1 MAEVI
6 CPNCKTSF
14 KTRFSDEMNI
24 FYPLANE
31 KKAGTWELIP
41 ETIRNENKGENTM
54 DLETINFKGMTQEEK
69 NEVLKAM
76 GFNPF
81 DFKTQR
87 VDKSDPMVQ
96 EIYENGYVKNE
107 KLHRRWITAQTMRL
121 LGWYSGV
128 KVLNSYWGTVYYQ
141 DYWTKN
147 VNEKYN
153 WTYIFKMLANE
164 YNSLAHLKGNSFREE
179 IFSPNLLHTIFDE
192 YIKCLREY
200 FDSLRTKNCK
210 GVPYKTIGGRNVF
223 VSDFEKKVVT
233 PMKIFFID
241 NIQRG
246 INANFN
252 DYRRVSVALKMFL
265 ERYFIKLPNSTPL
278 SKTWVDMF
286 KKAGAYYTMENLV
299 KYSGLK
305 LMNYETDELL
315 NRDDSLKYLEE
326 CKSQQGYQLLALLKR
341 SLEVNNFKFSEVI

>member
-14 KTRFSDEMNI
+14 KIGNGENI
-24 FYPLANE
+24 VDISELS
-31 KKAGTWELIP
+31 GTVGLIP

-54 DLETINFKGMTQEEK
+54 DLGTINFKGMTQEEK
-69 NEVLKAM
+69 NEVLRAM

-81 DFKTQR
+81 DFTNS
-87 VDKSDPMVQ
+87 VDKTDPVVQ

-107 KLHRRWITAQTMRL
+107 KLHRRWITAQTLRL
-121 LGWYSGV
+121 LGWYYGV
-128 KVLNSYWGTVYYQ
+128 TKEKSWNGSLYTK
-141 DYWTKN
+141 DEWTNN
-147 VNEKYN
+147 VNSKYN
-153 WTYIFKMLANE
+153 WTYIFRMLANE
-164 YNSLAHLKGNSFREE
+164 YNSLAHLKGISFREE
-179 IFSPNLLHTIFDE
+179 IFSPNLLHIILDE
-192 YIKCLREY
+192 YIKCLRES
-200 FDSLRTKNCK
+200 FNSLRTKNCK

-233 PMKIFFID
+233 PMKLFFAND
-241 NIQRG
+241 IQRSA
-246 INANFN
+246 ISKN
-252 DYRRVSVALKMFL
+252 YKALYHYLRIFL
-265 ERYFIKLPNSTPL
+265 SKYFIKLPNSTPL

-341 SLEVNNFKFSEVI
+341 SLEVNDFKFSEVI

>member
-14 KTRFSDEMNI
+14 KVGNGENI
-24 FYPLANE
+24 VDTSKLS
-31 KKAGTWELIP
+31 GTVELVP

-54 DLETINFKGMTQEEK
+54 DLGTINFKGMTQEEK

-81 DFKTQR
+81 DFTNS
-87 VDKSDPMVQ
+87 VDKTDSVVQ

-121 LGWYSGV
+121 LGWYYGV
-128 KVLNSYWGTVYYQ
+128 TKMKSWNGSLYTK
-141 DYWTKN
+141 DEWTNN
-147 VNEKYN
+147 VNAKYN
-153 WTYIFKMLANE
+153 WTYIFKMLKNE
-164 YNSLAHLKGNSFREE
+164 YNSLAHLKGISFREE
-179 IFSPNLLHTIFDE
+179 IFSPNLLHIIFDE

-200 FDSLRTKNCK
+200 FDRLRTKNCK
-210 GVPYKTIGGRNVF
+210 GVPYKTIGGRNIF

-233 PMKIFFID
+233 PMKLFFAND
-241 NIQRG
+241 IQWSAK
-246 INANFN
+246 NK
-252 DYRRVSVALKMFL
+252 DYKALYYGLIVFL
-265 ERYFIKLPNSTPL
+265 SKYFIKLPNSTPL
-278 SKTWVDMF
+278 SRTWVDMF

-305 LMNYETDELL
+305 LVNYKTDEVL

-326 CKSQQGYQLLALLKR
+326 CKSQQGYKLLALLKR
-341 SLEVNNFKFSEVI
+341 SLEVNDFKFSEVI

>member
-14 KTRFSDEMNI
+14 KVGNGENI
-24 FYPLANE
+24 VDTNKLS
-31 KKAGTWELIP
+31 GTVELIS

-54 DLETINFKGMTQEEK
+54 DLGTINFKGMTQEEK

-81 DFKTQR
+81 DFTNNIDKT
-87 VDKSDPMVQ
+87 DPVVQ

-107 KLHRRWITAQTMRL
+107 KLHRRWITAQTLRL
-121 LGWYSGV
+121 LGWYYGV
-128 KVLNSYWGTVYYQ
+128 TKEKSWNGSLYTK
-141 DYWTKN
+141 DEWTNN
-147 VNEKYN
+147 VNSKYN

-179 IFSPNLLHTIFDE
+179 VFNPNQLHIIFDD

-210 GVPYKTIGGRNVF
+210 GVPYKTIGGRNIF

-233 PMKIFFID
+233 PMKLFFV
-241 NIQRG
+241 NNVQRS
-246 INANFN
+246 AKSK
-252 DYRRVSVALKMFL
+252 DYKALYYGLIVFL
-265 ERYFIKLPNSTPL
+265 SKYFIKLPNSTPL

-315 NRDDSLKYLEE
+315 NRDNSLKYLEE
-326 CKSQQGYQLLALLKR
+326 CKSQQGYQLLALLKK
-341 SLEVNNFKFSEVI
+341 SLKVNNFKFSEVI

>member
-6 CPNCKTSF
+6 CPNCKKTSF
-14 KTRFSDEMNI
+14 KVGNGENI
-24 FYPLANE
+24 VDTNKLS
-31 KKAGTWELIP
+31 GTVELVP
-41 ETIRNENKGENTM
+41 ETIRNENKGEKTM
-54 DLETINFKGMTQEEK
+54 DLGTINFKGMTQEEK

-81 DFKTQR
+81 DFTNN
-87 VDKSDPMVQ
+87 VDKTDSVVQ

-107 KLHRRWITAQTMRL
+107 KLHRRWITAQTLRL
-121 LGWYSGV
+121 LGWYYGV
-128 KVLNSYWGTVYYQ
+128 IKEKSWNGSLYTK
-141 DYWTKN
+141 DEWTNN
-147 VNEKYN
+147 VNAKYN

-179 IFSPNLLHTIFDE
+179 IFSPNLLHIIFDE

-200 FDSLRTKNCK
+200 FDSLRTKKCK

-223 VSDFEKKVVT
+223 VSDFEKKIIT
-233 PMKIFFID
+233 PMKMFFAKN
-241 NIQRG
+241 NIQWSV
-246 INANFN
+246 NSK
-252 DYRRVSVALKMFL
+252 DYKAFCYSLKVFL
-265 ERYFIKLPNSTPL
+265 SKYFIKLPNSTPL
-278 SKTWVDMF
+278 SKTWLDMF

-305 LMNYETDELL
+305 LVNYKTDELL
-315 NRDDSLKYLEE
+315 NRDDSLIYLEE

-341 SLEVNNFKFSEVI
+341 SLEVNVFKFSEVI

>member
-14 KTRFSDEMNI
+14 KVGNGENI
-24 FYPLANE
+24 VDTNKLS
-31 KKAGTWELIP
+31 GTVELIS

-54 DLETINFKGMTQEEK
+54 DLGTINFKGMTQEEK

-81 DFKTQR
+81 DFTNS
-87 VDKSDPMVQ
+87 VDKTDSVVQ

-107 KLHRRWITAQTMRL
+107 KLHRRWITAQTLRL
-121 LGWYSGV
+121 LGWYYGV
-128 KVLNSYWGTVYYQ
+128 SKEKSWIGSLYTK
-141 DYWTKN
+141 DEWTNN
-147 VNEKYN
+147 VNSKYN
-153 WTYIFKMLANE
+153 WTYIFKMLTNE

-179 IFSPNLLHTIFDE
+179 VFNPNQLHIIFDD

-210 GVPYKTIGGRNVF
+210 GVPYKTIGGKNVF
-223 VSDFEKKVVT
+223 VSDFEKKIIT
-233 PMKIFFID
+233 PIKIFFAN
-241 NIQRG
+241 NIQLIVKSKG
-246 INANFN
+246 
-252 DYRRVSVALKMFL
+252 YKALYYALIVFL
-265 ERYFIKLPNSTPL
+265 SKYFIKLPNSTPL
-278 SKTWVDMF
+278 SKIWVDMF

-341 SLEVNNFKFSEVI
+341 SLEVNDFKFSEVI

>member
-14 KTRFSDEMNI
+14 KVGNGENI
-24 FYPLANE
+24 VDTNKLS
-31 KKAGTWELIP
+31 GTVELVP

-54 DLETINFKGMTQEEK
+54 DLGTINFKGMTQEEK

-81 DFKTQR
+81 DFSNS
-87 VDKSDPMVQ
+87 VDKTDSIVQ

-107 KLHRRWITAQTMRL
+107 KLHRRWITAQTLRL
-121 LGWYSGV
+121 LGWYYGV
-128 KVLNSYWGTVYYQ
+128 TKSVSVYNHSSTT
-141 DYWTKN
+141 DYWTEN
-147 VNEKYN
+147 VNAKYN

-164 YNSLAHLKGNSFREE
+164 YNSLAHLKGISFREE
-179 IFSPNLLHTIFDE
+179 IFNQNLLRTIFAE
-192 YIKCLREY
+192 YINYLREY
-200 FDSLRTKNCK
+200 FNSLRTKNCK
-210 GVPYKTIGGRNVF
+210 GIPYKTIGGRDIF

-233 PMKIFFID
+233 PMKLFFAND
-241 NIQRG
+241 IQWSAK
-246 INANFN
+246 NK
-252 DYRRVSVALKMFL
+252 DYKALCYGLKVFL
-265 ERYFIKLPNSTPL
+265 SKYFIKLPNSTPL
-278 SKTWVDMF
+278 SRTWVDMF

-305 LMNYETDELL
+305 LVNYETDELL

-326 CKSQQGYQLLALLKR
+326 CKSQQGFQLLALLKR
-341 SLEVNNFKFSEVI
+341 SLEVNDFKFSEVI

>member
-14 KTRFSDEMNI
+14 KVGNGENI
-24 FYPLANE
+24 VDTNKLS
-31 KKAGTWELIP
+31 GTVELIP

-54 DLETINFKGMTQEEK
+54 DLGTINFKGMTQEEK

-81 DFKTQR
+81 DFTNS
-87 VDKSDPMVQ
+87 VDKTDSVVQ

-107 KLHRRWITAQTMRL
+107 KLHRRWITAQTLRL
-121 LGWYSGV
+121 LGWYYGV
-128 KVLNSYWGTVYYQ
+128 KKVAGWGSLFTE
-141 DYWTKN
+141 DEWTEN
-147 VNEKYN
+147 VNAKYN

-179 IFSPNLLHTIFDE
+179 IFSPNLLYIIFDE
-192 YIKCLREY
+192 YIKYLREY

-210 GVPYKTIGGRNVF
+210 GVPYKTIGGRNIF
-223 VSDFEKKVVT
+223 VSDFEKKIIT
-233 PMKIFFID
+233 PIKIFLADTDRQYFVKIKE
-241 NIQRG
+241 
-246 INANFN
+246 
-252 DYRRVSVALKMFL
+252 YREISNLLHIFL

>member
-14 KTRFSDEMNI
+14 KVGNGENI
-24 FYPLANE
+24 VDTSKLS
-31 KKAGTWELIP
+31 GTVELVP

-54 DLETINFKGMTQEEK
+54 DLGTINFKGMTQEEK

-81 DFKTQR
+81 DFSNS
-87 VDKSDPMVQ
+87 VDKTDSMVQ

-107 KLHRRWITAQTMRL
+107 KLHRRWITAQTLRL
-121 LGWYSGV
+121 LGWYYGV
-128 KVLNSYWGTVYYQ
+128 KKVAGWGSLFTK
-141 DYWTKN
+141 DEWTEN
-147 VNEKYN
+147 VNAKYN

-179 IFSPNLLHTIFDE
+179 IFNPNLLYKIFDE
-192 YIKCLREY
+192 YIKYLREY

-210 GVPYKTIGGRNVF
+210 GVPYKTIGGRNIF
-223 VSDFEKKVVT
+223 VSDFEKKIIT
-233 PMKIFFID
+233 PIKIFLADTDRQYFVKIKD
-241 NIQRG
+241 YRG
-246 INANFN
+246 ISN
-252 DYRRVSVALKMFL
+252 LLHIFL

-299 KYSGLK
+299 KYSGLN
-305 LMNYETDELL
+305 LMNYKTDELL

-326 CKSQQGYQLLALLKR
+326 CKSQHGYQLLALLKR
-341 SLEVNNFKFSEVI
+341 SLEVNDFKFSEVI

>member
-14 KTRFSDEMNI
+14 KVDNGENI
-24 FYPLANE
+24 VDTNKLS
-31 KKAGTWELIP
+31 GTVELVP

-54 DLETINFKGMTQEEK
+54 DLGTINFKGMTQEEK

-81 DFKTQR
+81 DFTNS
-87 VDKSDPMVQ
+87 VDKTDSVVQ

-107 KLHRRWITAQTMRL
+107 KLHRRWITAQTLRL
-121 LGWYSGV
+121 LGWYYGV
-128 KVLNSYWGTVYYQ
+128 TKEKSWNGSLYTK
-141 DYWTKN
+141 DEWTNN
-147 VNEKYN
+147 VNAKYN
-153 WTYIFKMLANE
+153 WTYIFKMLVNE
-164 YNSLAHLKGNSFREE
+164 YNSLAHLKGISFREE
-179 IFSPNLLHTIFDE
+179 IFSPNRLHTIFNE

-223 VSDFEKKVVT
+223 ISDFEKKVVT
-233 PMKIFFID
+233 PMRLFFAND
-241 NIQRG
+241 IQRSA
-246 INANFN
+246 ISK
-252 DYRRVSVALKMFL
+252 DYKALYYGLTVFL
-265 ERYFIKLPNSTPL
+265 SKYFIKLPNSTPL

-305 LMNYETDELL
+305 LKNYKTDELL
-315 NRDDSLKYLEE
+315 NRDDSLIYLEE

-341 SLEVNNFKFSEVI
+341 SLEVNDFKFSEVI

>member
-14 KTRFSDEMNI
+14 KVGNGENI
-24 FYPLANE
+24 VDTSKLS
-31 KKAGTWELIP
+31 GTVELVP
-41 ETIRNENKGENTM
+41 ETIRNENKGVNTM
-54 DLETINFKGMTQEEK
+54 DLGTINFKGMSDSEK

-96 EIYENGYVKNE
+96 EIYANGYVKNE

-179 IFSPNLLHTIFDE
+179 IFNPNQLHTIFNE
-192 YIKCLREY
+192 YIKYLREY
-200 FDSLRTKNCK
+200 FDSLRTKKCK

-223 VSDFEKKVVT
+223 VSDFEKKIIT
-233 PMKIFFID
+233 PIKTFLADTESQYFVKIKEY
-241 NIQRG
+241 RG
-246 INANFN
+246 ISN
-252 DYRRVSVALKMFL
+252 LLHIFL

-305 LMNYETDELL
+305 LMNYETDEPL

-341 SLEVNNFKFSEVI
+341 SLEANDFKFSEVI

>member
-14 KTRFSDEMNI
+14 KVGNSENI
-24 FYPLANE
+24 VDTNKLS
-31 KKAGTWELIP
+31 GTVELVL
-41 ETIRNENKGENTM
+41 ETIRNENKGEKTM
-54 DLETINFKGMTQEEK
+54 DLGTINFKGMTQEEK

-76 GFNPF
+76 GFNLF
-81 DFKTQR
+81 DFTNS
-87 VDKSDPMVQ
+87 VDKTDSVVQ
-96 EIYENGYVKNE
+96 EIYENGYIKNE
-107 KLHRRWITAQTMRL
+107 KLHRRWITAQTLRL
-121 LGWYSGV
+121 LGWYYGV
-128 KVLNSYWGTVYYQ
+128 TKEKSWNGSLYTK
-141 DYWTKN
+141 DEWTNN
-147 VNEKYN
+147 VNSKYN

-164 YNSLAHLKGNSFREE
+164 YNSLAHLKGISFREE
-179 IFSPNLLHTIFDE
+179 IFSPNRLHTILDE

-223 VSDFEKKVVT
+223 ISDFEKKVVT
-233 PMKIFFID
+233 PMKLFFAND
-241 NIQRG
+241 IQRSA
-246 INANFN
+246 ISK
-252 DYRRVSVALKMFL
+252 DYKALYYGLTVFL
-265 ERYFIKLPNSTPL
+265 SKYFIKLPNSTPL

-286 KKAGAYYTMENLV
+286 KKAGAYYTMENLI

-305 LMNYETDELL
+305 LVNYKTDELL

-341 SLEVNNFKFSEVI
+341 SLEVNDFKFSEVI

>member
-14 KTRFSDEMNI
+14 KIGNGENI
-24 FYPLANE
+24 VDTNKLS
-31 KKAGTWELIP
+31 GTVELVP

-54 DLETINFKGMTQEEK
+54 DLGTINFKGMTQEEK

-81 DFKTQR
+81 DFTNN
-87 VDKSDPMVQ
+87 VDKTDSVVQ

-107 KLHRRWITAQTMRL
+107 KLHRRWITAQTLRL
-121 LGWYSGV
+121 LGWYYGV
-128 KVLNSYWGTVYYQ
+128 TKDKSWNGSLYTK
-141 DYWTKN
+141 DEWTNN
-147 VNEKYN
+147 VNAKYN
-153 WTYIFKMLANE
+153 WTYIFKMLVNE
-164 YNSLAHLKGNSFREE
+164 YNSLAHLKGISFREE
-179 IFSPNLLHTIFDE
+179 IFSPNLLHIIFDE
-192 YIKCLREY
+192 YIKCLKEY
-200 FDSLRTKNCK
+200 FDRLRTKNCK

-223 VSDFEKKVVT
+223 VSDFEKKIIT
-233 PMKIFFID
+233 PIKTFLADTDRQYFVKIKEY
-241 NIQRG
+241 RG
-246 INANFN
+246 ISN
-252 DYRRVSVALKMFL
+252 LLHIFL

-305 LMNYETDELL
+305 LVNYETDELL
-315 NRDDSLKYLEE
+315 NREDSLKYLEE
-326 CKSQQGYQLLALLKR
+326 CKSQQGYRLLALLKR
-341 SLEVNNFKFSEVI
+341 SLEVNDFKFSEVI

>member
-1 MAEVI
+1 MPEVI

-14 KTRFSDEMNI
+14 KVGNGENI
-24 FYPLANE
+24 VDTSKLS
-31 KKAGTWELIP
+31 GTVELVP
-41 ETIRNENKGENTM
+41 ETIRNENKGENIM
-54 DLETINFKGMTQEEK
+54 DLGTINFKGMTQEEK

-81 DFKTQR
+81 DFTNS
-87 VDKSDPMVQ
+87 VDKTDSVVQ

-107 KLHRRWITAQTMRL
+107 KLHRRWITAQTLRL
-121 LGWYSGV
+121 LGWYYGV
-128 KVLNSYWGTVYYQ
+128 KKVAGWGSLFTK
-141 DYWTKN
+141 DKWTEN
-147 VNEKYN
+147 VNAKYN

-164 YNSLAHLKGNSFREE
+164 YNSLAHLKGISFREE
-179 IFSPNLLHTIFDE
+179 IFSPNQLHRIFDE
-192 YIKCLREY
+192 YIKYLREY

-210 GVPYKTIGGRNVF
+210 GVPYKTIGGRNIF

-233 PMKIFFID
+233 PMKLFFV
-241 NIQRG
+241 NNVQRS
-246 INANFN
+246 AKSK
-252 DYRRVSVALKMFL
+252 DYKALYYGLIVFL
-265 ERYFIKLPNSTPL
+265 SKYFIKLPNSTPL

-315 NRDDSLKYLEE
+315 NRDNSLKYLEE

>member
-14 KTRFSDEMNI
+14 KVGNGENI
-24 FYPLANE
+24 VDTSKLS
-31 KKAGTWELIP
+31 GTVELVP

-54 DLETINFKGMTQEEK
+54 DLGTINFKGMTQEEK

-81 DFKTQR
+81 DFTNS
-87 VDKSDPMVQ
+87 VDKTDSVVQ

-107 KLHRRWITAQTMRL
+107 KLHRRWITAQTLRL
-121 LGWYSGV
+121 LGWYYGV
-128 KVLNSYWGTVYYQ
+128 TKEKGWNGSVFTK
-141 DYWTKN
+141 DEWTNN
-147 VNEKYN
+147 VNAKYN

-164 YNSLAHLKGNSFREE
+164 YNSLVHLKSNSFREE
-179 IFSPNLLHTIFDE
+179 IFNPNQLHIIFDD

-210 GVPYKTIGGRNVF
+210 GVPYKTIGGRNIF

-233 PMKIFFID
+233 PMEIFFYD
-241 NIQRG
+241 NIQMA
-246 INANFN
+246 INTNFI
-252 DYRRVSVALKMFL
+252 DYRRISVALKMFL

-278 SKTWVDMF
+278 SRTWVDMF

-305 LMNYETDELL
+305 LVNYETGELL

-341 SLEVNNFKFSEVI
+341 SLEVNDFKFSEAI

>member
-1 MAEVI
+1 MVEVI

-14 KTRFSDEMNI
+14 KVGNGENI
-24 FYPLANE
+24 VDTSKLS
-31 KKAGTWELIP
+31 GTVELVP

-54 DLETINFKGMTQEEK
+54 DLGTINFKGMTQEEK

-81 DFKTQR
+81 DFTNS
-87 VDKSDPMVQ
+87 VDKTDLVVQ

-107 KLHRRWITAQTMRL
+107 KLHRRWITAQTLRL
-121 LGWYSGV
+121 LGWYYGV
-128 KVLNSYWGTVYYQ
+128 TKEKFWNGSLYTK
-141 DYWTKN
+141 DEWTNN
-147 VNEKYN
+147 VNAKYN

-210 GVPYKTIGGRNVF
+210 GVPYKTIGGRNIF
-223 VSDFEKKVVT
+223 VSDFEKKIVVPIKT
-233 PMKIFFID
+233 FLVDAERQYFVKIKEY
-241 NIQRG
+241 RG
-246 INANFN
+246 LCHLLHI
-252 DYRRVSVALKMFL
+252 FL

-326 CKSQQGYQLLALLKR
+326 CKSQGGYQLLALLKR
-341 SLEVNNFKFSEVI
+341 SLEVNDFKFSEVI

>member
-14 KTRFSDEMNI
+14 KTSFSDEINAI
-24 FYPLANE
+24 YPLANE
-31 KKAGTWELIP
+31 KKLGTWDLIP

-54 DLETINFKGMTQEEK
+54 DLGTINFKSMTQEEK

-81 DFKTQR
+81 DFTNS
-87 VDKSDPMVQ
+87 VDKTDSVVQ
-96 EIYENGYVKNE
+96 EIYKNGYVKNE
-107 KLHRRWITAQTMRL
+107 KLHRRWITAQTLRL
-121 LGWYSGV
+121 LGWYYGAT
-128 KVLNSYWGTVYYQ
+128 KVEGWGFLFTK
-141 DYWTKN
+141 DEWTKN
-147 VNEKYN
+147 VNAKYN

-164 YNSLAHLKGNSFREE
+164 YNSLAHLKGISFREE
-179 IFSPNLLHTIFDE
+179 IFSPNLLHIIFDD

-210 GVPYKTIGGRNVF
+210 GVPYKTIGGRDIF
-223 VSDFEKKVVT
+223 VSDFKKKVIT
-233 PMKIFFID
+233 PMQMFFVDKI
-241 NIQRG
+241 QMA
-246 INANFN
+246 INTKCS
-252 DYRRVSVALKMFL
+252 DYRRISVALKMFL

-278 SKTWVDMF
+278 SKTWVDIF

-305 LMNYETDELL
+305 LVNYKTDELL

-341 SLEVNNFKFSEVI
+341 SLEVNDFKFSEVI

>member
-1 MAEVI
+1 MAEII

-14 KTRFSDEMNI
+14 KVGNGENFVDTNKLS
-24 FYPLANE
+24 
-31 KKAGTWELIP
+31 GTVELVP

-54 DLETINFKGMTQEEK
+54 DLGTINFKGMTQEEK

-81 DFKTQR
+81 DFTNS
-87 VDKSDPMVQ
+87 VDKTDSVVQ

-107 KLHRRWITAQTMRL
+107 KLHRRWITAQTLRL
-121 LGWYSGV
+121 LGWYYGV
-128 KVLNSYWGTVYYQ
+128 TKEKSWNGSLYTK
-141 DYWTKN
+141 DEWTNN
-147 VNEKYN
+147 VNAKYN
-153 WTYIFKMLANE
+153 WTYIFKMLVNE
-164 YNSLAHLKGNSFREE
+164 YNSLAHLKGISFREE
-179 IFSPNLLHTIFDE
+179 IFSPNRLHTIFNE

-223 VSDFEKKVVT
+223 ISDFEKKVVT
-233 PMKIFFID
+233 PMRLFFAND
-241 NIQRG
+241 IQRSA
-246 INANFN
+246 ISK
-252 DYRRVSVALKMFL
+252 DYKALYYGLTVFL
-265 ERYFIKLPNSTPL
+265 SKYFIKLPNSTPL

-305 LMNYETDELL
+305 LMNYKTGELL

-341 SLEVNNFKFSEVI
+341 SLEVNDFKFSEVI